1 MAQPTFEALLLQ
13 ALLEEGL
20 VDPADLD
27 SQTSA
32 REEVTTI
39 WGPVV
44 QALMDA
50 GRLDP
55 LVVRRVAA
63 TLLGAEQTT
72 TGPAVLE
79 HEAAEAPPPS
89 PIDWRF
95 PEDTSGGTQGGRGRF
110 IDLRLVGVGGAGRVY
125 RAFDL
130 RLERHVALKFLRWE
144 LPQERDWLL
153 AEARVQ
159 ARVKHPHVREVFE
172 VGEMEGEPYILMRW
186 VEGGTLASIAPGLD
200 LGDQARLLRQV
211 CEAVQAAHDQ
221 GLLHLDLKPANI
233 LVEQATSGWSALVT
247 DFGLGAHH
255 QKGAARKPLMGTPPY
270 SSPEQAMGRVGELD
284 GRSDVY
290 SLGMTLEALL
300 GPRRKGQRG
309 REDLER
315 IAGRAAS
322 LVKEDR
328 YPNPAAM
335 AADLARWLEGRP
347 ISMRER
353 ESRHAFALWCRRH
366 RRAVTAGGL
375 ALLTLTAF
383 LAWGIRERWLRK
395 RSAELAGQVG
405 QEANQLENYLA
416 LAYLSP
422 PHDLRPQKAEVG
434 RRIEALRSRITGLDP
449 SAQGA
454 GHQAIGQALARLG
467 DAPGALAAFEQAWT
481 LGVRNDRLTRTLGE
495 VRGLRHLRN
504 TWDDSIPAVR
514 DAKRESERMEGEPS
528 RKLLRQYLRST
539 REGAAPGPE
548 ILLAELE
555 GRAEVA
561 WELGG
566 RALLKDE
573 AEPWQYQSWLMLL
586 DLWDHRFQAYLG
598 EGRVDRAREV
608 LDRHRATLARALA
621 VGRSDPE
628 LIGRKGFLHLAEA
641 WLHEVEGRS
650 CEADLQAAASAFDAA
665 TQLDPDL
672 LWPLRWKADIHRRIG
687 EDLRRRGQDPK
698 ATWERG
704 IEIARRGYRRSA
716 GGKESPGLGLF
727 LARLLVTLGLFELE
741 EGRGQGTERLEEAQ
755 AILASIQPA
764 IEGLEFRVGWT
775 CLRNIQ
781 FHKAERA
788 VELGAE
794 ADALLRDLER
804 TLRESRPYRPANEW
818 PGDFANFATLH
829 SIARE
834 ATGGDALGP
843 LREAWRVLDAARKD
857 FPDLPRLHVAAARLH
872 LREAEIKAASGAPWH
887 DHAEAGMKLLM
898 EFGRTHPEGLL
909 LLAQAQLLEGRY
921 GRDRARALALA
932 RKYLHAARSKGLLT
946 YAVWITQ
953 ARVELADLRLAP
965 RGGAQSSMG
974 LQRCAEALAR
984 AEARSPGSKACAQLK
999 DEAAR
1004 IRTGAG
1010 LP

>member
-1 MAQPTFEALLLQ
+1 MAQPTFEALLLR
-13 ALLEEGL
+13 ALLEGGL
-20 VDPADLD
+20 VQPADLE
-27 SQTSA
+27 SHSPS
-32 REEVTTI
+32 REELTTI

-55 LVVRRVAA
+55 VEVRRIAA
-63 TLLGAEQTT
+63 ALLASEQAT
-72 TGPAVLE
+72 TGLATSKP
-79 HEAAEAPPPS
+79 EAPDAPPPS

-110 IDLRLVGVGGAGRVY
+110 IDLQLVGVGGAGRVY

-159 ARVKHPHVREVFE
+159 ARVKHRHVREVFE

-233 LVEQATSGWSALVT
+233 LVEQAPSGWSALVT

-255 QKGAARKPLMGTPPY
+255 QKGAARRPLLGTLPY
-270 SSPEQAMGRVGELD
+270 SSPEQVMGRVGELD

-290 SLGMTLEALL
+290 SLGMTLETLL

-328 YPNPAAM
+328 YPDPGAM
-335 AADLARWLEGRP
+335 AADLACWLEGRP
-347 ISMRER
+347 ISMRQR
-353 ESRHAFALWCRRH
+353 ETRHAFALWCRRH
-366 RRAVTAGGL
+366 RGAVAAGGL

-395 RSAELAGQVG
+395 RSAELAGQFG

-422 PHDLRPQKAEVG
+422 PHDLRPQKAEAA
-434 RRIEALRSRITGLDP
+434 RRIEALRRRVADLDP

-454 GHQAIGQALARLG
+454 GYQAIGQALARLG
-467 DAPGALAAFEQAWT
+467 DAPAALAAFEQAWA

-495 VRGLRHLRN
+495 LRGLRHLRN
-504 TWDDSIPAVR
+504 TWDASIPAVR
-514 DAKRESERMEGEPS
+514 EAKQKSERLDGEPS
-528 RKLLRQYLRST
+528 RKLLRQYLRSAG
-539 REGAAPGPE
+539 EGAAPGPE

-555 GRAEVA
+555 GRAEAA
-561 WELGG
+561 WDLGG
-566 RALLKDE
+566 KALLKDE

-598 EGRVDRAREV
+598 EGRLDRARA
-608 LDRHRATLARALA
+608 LLARHRATLARAMA

-628 LIGRKGFLHLAEA
+628 LISREGHLHLAEA

-650 CEADLQAAASAFDAA
+650 SETDLLAAASAFDGAMR
-665 TQLDPDL
+665 LDPDL
-672 LWPLRWKADIHRRIG
+672 LWPLRWRADIHRRIG
-687 EDLRRRGQDPK
+687 EDLRRRGRDPS
-698 ATWERG
+698 AAWERG
-704 IEIARRGYRRSA
+704 IELAREGYTRCE
-716 GGKESPGLGLF
+716 GGKEAPGLGLF
-727 LARLLVTLGLFELE
+727 LARLLVTMGLFELE
-741 EGRGQGTERLEEAQ
+741 EGRGRGSARLDEAQ
-755 AILASIQPA
+755 AILARVQPA
-764 IEGLEFRVGWT
+764 IEGLAFRVGWT

-788 VELGAE
+788 VELGQEAE
-794 ADALLRDLER
+794 EMFRDLER
-804 TLRESRPYRPANEW
+804 TLRVSRPYRMANEW
-818 PGDFANFATLH
+818 PGDFANFAALL
-829 SIARE
+829 SISRE
-834 ATGGDALGP
+834 AKGGDALGP
-843 LREAWRVLDAARKD
+843 IREAWPVLNAARKD
-857 FPDLPRLHVAAARLH
+857 FPHLPRLHVAAARLH
-872 LREAEIKAASGAPWH
+872 LREAEIGAASGAPWRA
-887 DHAEAGMKLLM
+887 HAEAGMKLLV
-898 EFGRTHPEGLL
+898 EFGRAHPEGLL
-909 LLAQAQLLEGRY
+909 LLAQAHLLEGRH
-921 GRDRARALALA
+921 GQDRARELALA
-932 RKYLHAARSKGLLT
+932 RGHLRAARSKGLTT

-965 RGGAQSSMG
+965 RGGAQGSMG
-974 LQRCAEALAR
+974 LRRCDEALAQ
-984 AEARSPGSKACAQLK
+984 AEARNPGAKACAQLK
-999 DEAAR
+999 AEAAR

-1010 LP
+1010 PP